1 MNIFQRFFSRFK
13 RTIKV
18 IFNRSEYMPCGTLRD
33 NETVSSIAHTV
44 GTNIAK
50 LSPQVIRKDAYGIT
64 IKNDRLSRLLA
75 IRPCPEMS
83 TFDFLYRIGSDI
95 VFTSN
100 SFSIIFYNEDFTEVE
115 RIQPVT
121 VRDHRM
127 FEDENG
133 NLFLRFIW
141 DYDGKEYTVPYQFVI
156 HIRSRFNKKRFLKYP
171 TAITCSGL
179 KS

>member
-83 TFDFLYRIGSDI
+83 IGAGVRYMGINFPKDICDDCRTSGVFDTCPACGSKKITRIRRVSGYLEILDG
-95 VFTSN
+95 FTNGKKNEEKSRKSN
-100 SFSIIFYNEDFTEVE
+100 
-115 RIQPVT
+115 
-121 VRDHRM
+121 
-127 FEDENG
+127 
-133 NLFLRFIW
+133 
-141 DYDGKEYTVPYQFVI
+141 
-156 HIRSRFNKKRFLKYP
+156 
-171 TAITCSGL
+171 
-179 KS
+179 